1 MAPAQN
7 NKTVVLS
14 AGNSGLNQSN
24 LASASERQR
33 ANAGARKLAR
43 RHVRHFLADFG
54 ALEERF
60 PGAYPRVITRGE
72 GAYLYDDEDRRL
84 LDAGNHLGAGMVGHG
99 REEIGRRMAE
109 QVGRLE
115 FAALDSGVSHD
126 KVIELAGRL
135 VRLVPLE
142 DPVFSF
148 TSSGSEANDL
158 AFKLARAYHRRRGE
172 PGRVK
177 ILSRDGSYHG
187 STLAGMSATGAPA
200 FKFDFGPPVPG
211 FVQGP
216 QPSPGRCGYCDR
228 TEGCTLACADGLREI
243 VERDGP
249 ETIAAIVAEPVAI
262 LQAVKVPHARYWDRV
277 QAICGEHGIL
287 LISDEVVTG
296 FGRTG
301 RLFGCQHWGIRP
313 DIMTVA
319 KGLTSGYAPMGAT
332 IVSRRVEDA
341 FADGA
346 LMHLNTYAG
355 HPVTCE
361 AALATLDILQRERLP
376 ENAASLEPVL
386 AAGLAVVGDL
396 TGRLLRASVIGLLG
410 SVEIDVSDQPDP
422 ANVLADVRHEM
433 YERGVIARA
442 ALADGIMT
450 IVFYPTLVVTGED
463 VASGTTIL
471 ADVVADRLDRGP
483 RPPVAGRV

>member
-1 MAPAQN
+1 L
-7 NKTVVLS
+7 T
-14 AGNSGLNQSN
+14 QSK
-24 LASASERQR
+24 LASASGRQTASGQESERH
-33 ANAGARKLAR
+33 LAR

-60 PGAYPRVITRGE
+60 PGAYPRCITRGE
-72 GAYLYDDEDRRL
+72 GAYLYDDEGRRL

-99 REEIGRRMAE
+99 RKEIGRRMAE

-115 FAALDSGVSHD
+115 FAALDSGLSHE
-126 KVIELAGRL
+126 KVTEIAVRLAGL
-135 VRLVPLE
+135 LPLE
-142 DPVFSF
+142 DAVFSF

-177 ILSRDGSYHG
+177 VLSRDGSYHG

-200 FKFDFGPPVPG
+200 FQTDFVPAVPQ
-211 FVQGP
+211 FVSGP

-228 TEGCTLACADGLREI
+228 TEGCTLACADGLQETIERE
-243 VERDGP
+243 GP

-262 LQAVKVPHARYWDRV
+262 LQAVKIPHERYWKRV
-277 QAICGEHGIL
+277 QALCREQGIL

-301 RLFGCQHWGIRP
+301 RLFGCEHWGIRP

-332 IVSRRVEDA
+332 IVSRRIEEA
-341 FADGA
+341 FADGP

-355 HPVTCE
+355 HPVACE

-386 AAGLAVVGDL
+386 AAGLARVGDL

-410 SVEIDVSDQPDP
+410 SVEIDVSDQSDP
-422 ANVLADVRHEM
+422 ASVLADVRHEM
-433 YERGVIARA
+433 YERGLIARGA
-442 ALADGIMT
+442 QGDGILT
-450 IVFYPTLVVTGED
+450 IVFYPTLVVTAEE
-463 VASGTTIL
+463 VARGTALL
-471 ADVVADRLDRGP
+471 AGAVADRLSRSARHPTG
-483 RPPVAGRV
+483 GRV